1 MWIHSVLTATLYGR
15 WCSVYFTD
23 DDIGVQRK
31 VTCLRLSTQM
41 LSSVAP
47 KHCSQ
52 EEAHPGSAPCSVS
65 SPSPRSG
72 NRGLLWLKINWCILR
87 IGFQRAHQTGLLSIS
102 LGSWWLLAGKSSV
115 LFVRGWRR
123 AWKRHAELPGR
134 PGRNIRDRPR
144 RAPTLALPSLSALGL
159 VESTLSSQDPD
170 PTFPLP
176 KAPACLLPL
185 NLPFWVLLHP
195 IC

>member
-1 MWIHSVLTATLYGR
+1 
-15 WCSVYFTD
+15 
-23 DDIGVQRK
+23 
-31 VTCLRLSTQM
+31 M

-47 KHCSQ
+47 KHCSPA
-52 EEAHPGSAPCSVS
+52 E
-65 SPSPRSG
+65 SPSRLCPLHSLSPHPPPG
-72 NRGLLWLKINWCILR
+72 QGVGGLLWLKTNWCIPR
-87 IGFQRAHQTGLLSIS
+87 MGFQTTHQMGLLSVS

-115 LFVRGWRR
+115 QSVRGWRR
-123 AWKRHAELPGR
+123 AWKRHAELPGK

-144 RAPTLALPSLSALGL
+144 RAPSLALPSLPALGL

-185 NLPFWVLLHP
+185 NLPSWVLLHP